1 MLWNFWTCLKSLR
14 RNKKPLIPSPNK
26 NHVAYASFFIL
37 SALFFFQVWINLD
50 VFPVVW
56 PDEVLFFS
64 PALSFATKGHLQTE
78 VLNGLIPGMEFKT
91 LWMPPLYLLFSGLS
105 LSFFPDTLTT
115 VRIANVVIVYAAA
128 VGFYWLLKRKTF
140 SEFACQI
147 ALASILW
154 EPLLFRFGTAARME
168 GLTAFFFI
176 ISLQFAT
183 NKDKSKQWYVF
194 LAGVTLSFSFLSHPI
209 GASFGLV
216 TLFLVWRNFGLKSLP
231 WFFLGGI
238 LPILGWLYYIH
249 PHWDWFEIQ
258 FGAQL
263 TRKRNLLES
272 FTLIDKVKVFS
283 FGFGFPK
290 LRLLIILTELVSLAF
305 ISFRL
310 FKQFGKLDQKW
321 ILFWIWILSI
331 GIALYTSSEGWYVFH
346 ILFPL
351 AFGMALLCDYTQLGS
366 KLAYSGILL
375 SLFAL
380 LYRNHIH
387 WFQIDSKKILESH
400 FQHLE
405 MSLANSKSVYLQA
418 LPDPYFDLRKKRPDL
433 NILEFIPGELDIP
446 SEAYIQTIKSRDS
459 FVFYDDQLMNHVI
472 QDYLKKSSWKRE
484 EWEIPVSG
492 KHWLHYKTIVY
503 TKK

>member
-1 MLWNFWTCLKSLR
+1 M
-14 RNKKPLIPSPNK
+14 
-26 NHVAYASFFIL
+26 AYASFFIV

-64 PALSFATKGHLQTE
+64 PALSFATKGHLQTD
-78 VLNGLIPGMEFKT
+78 VLNGLIPGMESKT

-115 VRIANVVIVYAAA
+115 IRIANVVIVYAAA

-154 EPLLFRFGTAARME
+154 EQLLFRFGTAARME

-176 ISLQFAT
+176 ISLLFAT

-194 LAGVTLSFSFLSHPI
+194 LAGVSLSFSFLSHPI

-216 TLFLVWRNFGLKSLP
+216 TVFLVWRNFGSKSLP

-305 ISFRL
+305 ISYRL

-346 ILFPL
+346 MLFPL

-375 SLFAL
+375 SLFSL
-380 LYRNHIH
+380 LYTNHIH

-418 LPDPYFDLRKKRPDL
+418 LPDPFFDLRKKRPDL

-472 QDYLKKSSWKRE
+472 KDYLKKSSWNRE
-484 EWEIPVSG
+484 EWEIPVSS

>member
-14 RNKKPLIPSPNK
+14 RNKKPLIPSPNN
-26 NHVAYASFFIL
+26 NHVAYASFFIV

-64 PALSFATKGHLQTE
+64 PALSFATEGHLQTD
-78 VLNGLIPGMEFKT
+78 VLNGLIPGMESKT

-176 ISLQFAT
+176 ISLLFAT

-305 ISFRL
+305 ISYRL

-380 LYRNHIH
+380 LYTNHIH

-418 LPDPYFDLRKKRPDL
+418 LPDPFFDLRKKRPDL

-472 QDYLKKSSWKRE
+472 KDYIKKSSWKRE

>member
-1 MLWNFWTCLKSLR
+1 M
-14 RNKKPLIPSPNK
+14 
-26 NHVAYASFFIL
+26 AYASFFIL
-37 SALFFFQVWINLD
+37 SALFFFQVWINLE

-128 VGFYWLLKRKTF
+128 VGFYCLLKRKTF

-380 LYRNHIH
+380 LYTNHIH